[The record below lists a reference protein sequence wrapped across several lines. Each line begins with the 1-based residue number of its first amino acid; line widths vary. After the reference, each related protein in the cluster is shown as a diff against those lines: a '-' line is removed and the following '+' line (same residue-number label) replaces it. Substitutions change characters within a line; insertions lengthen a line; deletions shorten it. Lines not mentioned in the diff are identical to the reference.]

1 MGGFKTCY
9 FGLLRPQEI
18 NTFQTSFKQVEF
30 VECVNAIVVASGG
43 GILGNPEHLSS
54 KHSQHYFI
62 FCEHFIGGGSTLQC
76 VTVR

>member
-9 FGLLRPQEI
+9 FGLLRPREI
-18 NTFQTSFKQVEF
+18 NPFQTSFKQVEF
-30 VECVNAIVVASGG
+30 VECVNAIVVVGGG

-62 FCEHFIGGGSTLQC
+62 FCEHFIEGRSALQS